1 MAGEAAQFALVF
13 ERIVN
18 DTVAALKGI
27 PDETLNRRLDL
38 PETNSLF
45 NLAAHLLGAGEFWSL
60 ALGAGQTIARDRA
73 AEFTTS
79 GSFDDLA
86 ARADRWLDGL
96 RGVLASLPNEALDKA
111 LQGPPNAYRGTL
123 PPGQLTARECLLH
136 AVEHSAL
143 HLGQIQITR
152 QLLGLPP
159 VAYN

>member
-18 DTVAALKGI
+18 DTLTALEGI
-27 PDETLNRRLDL
+27 PDETLNRRLEL

-60 ALGAGQTIARDRA
+60 ALGAGQTVERDRA
-73 AEFTTS
+73 AEFSAS
-79 GSFDDLA
+79 GGFDELSGR
-86 ARADRWLDGL
+86 ARRWLDGL
-96 RGVLASLPNEALDKA
+96 RTVLAVLPDAALDKA
-111 LQGPPNAYRGTL
+111 LQGPPAAYRGTL
-123 PPGQLTARECLLH
+123 PQGQMTARECLLH

-159 VAYN
+159 VAYS